1 MCGITGVWFREGRS
15 DVNLALQK
23 MNSQIIHRG
32 PDAGGTWL
40 SQSKPGLGF
49 GHRRLSILD
58 LSAEGAQ
65 PKKSSSGRFVVTF
78 NGEIYNFLEL
88 RRDLENRGVE
98 FKGHSDT
105 EVMLAGFELW
115 GIKETL
121 TRAVGMFALGI
132 WDEESRVLTLARD
145 RIGEKPL
152 YYSATPV
159 GFVFGSELRTLKVC
173 PDFKWTISHESIG
186 WYLKYGYIPAPLSIF
201 SEAKK
206 LLPGTFIEIRD
217 AGRSLSEPTPY
228 WSAVEV
234 FQAGYQ
240 NPFRGTFNEAVS
252 RLEDILDNVIRNQ
265 MLSDV
270 PLGAFLSGGV
280 DSSTVVAIM
289 QKHSTKPIKTFSI
302 GFEDQ
307 AYNEAPY
314 AAKVAKHLGTDHTE
328 LYVSGEDALAVVP
341 KLATIFDEPFSDS
354 SQIPTYLVAKLAKS
368 QVTVALSGDGGDEA
382 FAGYTRYQVSS
393 KIFKYL
399 RNLPGPA
406 LKIAGRF
413 ILKNSGLLS
422 RLSGQRDSRW
432 SKLGLTLQST
442 GWTDTYESMIT
453 IWSASELL
461 TSVAGSNLQTL
472 RGLNELLLAVAKFDP
487 ISAAQLLDLHTY
499 LPDDIMVKVDRSAMA
514 VSLES
519 RAPFLDHRLLAFAY
533 SLPLD
538 FKVTN
543 QIGKK
548 ILKHLLYKHV
558 PKQIVD
564 RPKMGF
570 GIPIGTWLHGPLRA
584 WAEDSLSCSVAKETL
599 GPDFINIL
607 KEWENHKRTQ
617 QGRTYGLWGA
627 IILCDWMQNLKST
640 TNNNSSVDI

>member
-1 MCGITGVWFREGRS
+1 MCGITGVWFRDAHF
-15 DVNLALQK
+15 DVNSALQK

-32 PDAGGTWL
+32 PDAGGIWL
-40 SQSKPGLGF
+40 SQAATGLGF

-58 LSAEGAQ
+58 LSTEGAQ
-65 PKKSSSGRFVVTF
+65 PKKSQSGRFVVTF

-88 RRDLENRGVE
+88 RRDLEKRGAE

-105 EVMLAGFELW
+105 EVILAGFELW

-121 TRAVGMFALGI
+121 TRAVGMFALGV
-132 WDEESRVLTLARD
+132 WDEETQVLTLARD

-152 YYSATPV
+152 YYAATPV

-173 PDFKWTISHESIG
+173 PEFKWTISQDSIG

-201 SEAKK
+201 FEAKK

-217 AGRSLSEPTPY
+217 AGRSLSEPTAY
-228 WSAVEV
+228 WSAVDV
-234 FQAGYQ
+234 FRSGDQ
-240 NPFRGTFNEAVS
+240 NPFRGTFDEAVS
-252 RLEDILDNVIRNQ
+252 RLEGVLENVVRNQ

-289 QKHSTKPIKTFSI
+289 QKHSTKSIKTFSI

-307 AYNEAPY
+307 AYNEAPH

-368 QVTVALSGDGGDEA
+368 QVTVALSGDGGDEV

-393 KIFKYL
+393 KIFRYL
-399 RNLPGPA
+399 RNLPSPA
-406 LKIAGRF
+406 LKLAGKT
-413 ILKNSGLLS
+413 ILKNSDLLS
-422 RLSGQRDSRW
+422 RLSGQRESRW
-432 SKLGLTLQST
+432 AKLGSTLQST
-442 GWTDTYESMIT
+442 CWTDTYERMIT

-461 TSVAGSNLQTL
+461 TNAAGSNLQNL
-472 RGLNELLLAVAKFDP
+472 RGLNELLPAMAKFDP
-487 ISAAQLLDLHTY
+487 IGAAQLLDLNTY

-519 RAPFLDHRLLAFAY
+519 RAPFLDHRLIEFAA
-533 SLPLD
+533 SLPKE
-538 FKVTN
+538 FKSRGSE
-543 QIGKK
+543 GKRV
-548 ILKHLLYKHV
+548 LKELLYRHV
-558 PKQIVD
+558 PREMVD

-570 GIPIGTWLHGPLRA
+570 GIPIDQWLQGPLKD
-584 WAEDSLSCSVAKETL
+584 WVGDLLSDPVADAAL
-599 GPDFINIL
+599 GKNKGKIL
-607 KEWENHKRTQ
+607 DEWRRYSKTQ
-617 QGRTYGLWGA
+617 KGNKYGIWSA
-627 IILCDWMQNLKST
+627 VILCDWLA
-640 TNNNSSVDI
+640 NSNK